1 MMASEGTCEAPLMNT
16 MLRAGGMKKFISTG
30 ALQSTDLESPTLSL
44 RSDPPNKS
52 DFHLSFDS
60 DSTSISSSTDFLDSI
75 HKIFALDTQSLNDV
89 SPCSDSPRR
98 LNFGK
103 KRMAP
108 QPPVRQRQSSEP
120 GDGED
125 HEIVRCLSKSR
136 SEERLD
142 SISLDKKLRSKSS
155 CPDPVPAQR
164 PNSVGP
170 RFSSKKIKLKAAFR
184 IATLQSPNSKRKSS
198 TKKKSKRNDESSD
211 TRTGRAK
218 KSMAMEQMDY
228 SVYMYGFGL
237 VPEELLGQD
246 TEFEVQRIPD
256 YEKYLNDL
264 LEDTDPQHPD
274 YEDLSRAA
282 NRAKSMVREH
292 EDELGTNNDQIKMD
306 RIQQR
311 FPNDDLQLR
320 DNTPPTSRSLSARR
334 KSAPGAVLFKTL
346 GKNRSSSNLWSSN
359 SMGKKEMDLV
369 NPLRHGGNSHR
380 QFILEGHVEFAQ
392 GMQTQDRYLFLFN
405 DLLLVAKQKSSTTF
419 KLKHRI
425 RVCEM
430 WLATCIYD
438 VSEATLPPDKSFV
451 LGWPVTNVVATFKS
465 IELKELWL
473 NKLNET
479 IEMERMKE
487 ANKSVKM
494 KVHSRDLDQTC
505 TLQIDHHTTAKDL
518 LVQCIGKFHITE
530 SEASECQLWVKT
542 GKEESP
548 YPLIGHELPHSIKF
562 SQLRDLAKTDDP
574 MVSLDGM
581 EPDGEGKTTEF
592 ILQNRLKGSKK
603 HSFDESNKGNKSKNK
618 KSPFNFFKR
627 GKDDKNNNTTPP
639 GKLFG
644 HPLQDVM
651 QDGQLPKPVM
661 ELMKL
666 VIINGPYTK
675 GVFRKSCNIKLA
687 KELHQRLDEGA
698 DCLSEETPTLVI
710 GHLLKEYLRSLP
722 HCLLYEEFYEEWISL
737 SEEENTSQKLEKV
750 RGLLNKL
757 PEGHREL
764 LKYML
769 CVLYHIDKNHKENM
783 MTSYNLSVCIAP
795 SILWAKQGDDPMRA
809 LAMAKSP
816 QQIVEYLIVNCIE
829 LFGEDVIYLFGD
841 LLEHKI
847 RQDSSTDSDSMH
859 SVLSMPD
866 SASGSIVRH
875 DDSSV
880 DSLERMYFD
889 DSSPN
894 LAKSHISPSSLSR
907 DSGLY
912 SSQENLDNAAKSRV
926 NTTLVKS
933 RSGCHLYFEDEPVS
947 YPSDISGPMTR
958 LSRERESRLQRQKS
972 VAESTPPT
980 SPQSKFSY
988 SSLDSSLTD
997 SMSSYLNRQYSKD
1010 TDNSD
1015 QWFTADESF
1024 RESFDSVRG
1033 CKDDSSINF
1042 QRSNSLNSSI
1052 PKSIQ
1057 NVQYLVSPPVSPRS
1071 KRKSTSMD
1079 LHLNL
1084 SQAKSFPLPRT
1095 CYSQD
1100 KLSDP
1105 TASRYGQSAMDLSH
1119 SSSPLKQLSRYSTP
1133 GLGTS
1138 PPPHIVLQQ
1147 HKSVQKPPTNTPM
1160 RASYDSAIISQFE
1173 KDTFKTESHVT
1184 KHVPTPK
1191 SDSDSDVTLTNS
1203 TDSPTVLRPEKP
1215 PSYDEAVRRKNRI
1228 EKGLPLEISEQE
1240 IQREK
1245 ERQKR
1250 AKNLYEE
1257 SIRKLAQESTYR
1269 RSSVEESTTSES
1281 ESESTEEDV
1290 YVSLKNPKKI
1300 YEESMKLFEEQS
1312 QTPPTHYENKNISN
1326 VSANIQRSSSD
1337 SAEYLNKVSVV
1348 SRHREPSPNF
1358 RGTQPHRD
1366 SSPSATRLSHS
1377 SSSVSNSSS
1386 ETVTESRQN
1395 SPNQRD
1401 RSESSPVIPRHHF
1414 PKTNPLTFK
1423 ANYGS
1428 LDSAQS
1434 SSAIHKEQT
1443 VNKSTTVRESSANKS
1458 LQKES
1463 VKPIPKPELSVH
1475 IPTSHSTQIREKRV
1489 VKSQD
1494 FVDSKVSS
1502 SPRTVSQESPRK
1514 NLTVLSKSRDST
1526 VIANHRDLY
1535 ARSSATQ
1542 SRLSASL
1549 ELGSRS
1555 SEQSQRKQDL
1565 PWSVKS
1571 LKQIYDKD
1579 GNKPSG
1585 DNVKDTGAR
1594 PPPPPY
1600 QPPPPFRR
1608 PDSSRSSLPSQI
1620 SVGSRVTGRSTPP
1633 TKGLPTHRRSG
1644 GPHSFSYR
1652 KEEDPDISYV

>member
-1 MMASEGTCEAPLMNT
+1 MYHRGSGAFRRRIESFSEYVHNVHLSSEDGGGLRDLLSQASMEYRISSYRIIMDSTRSILNSDSSCSSPPLDSGLEDVFEELADGLDYPKAVDARHELVHEL
-16 MLRAGGMKKFISTG
+16 LRSEREYGKRLRSILDIYAEPLRKFSSLTPEDHRVLFVGVEPILSISAMISTKLEDTLKTWDQNSSQIG
-30 ALQSTDLESPTLSL
+30 SLFSTKLWTVYEEYCNNYPKTRQLLDEKYTSDDSFVDFCNLRRGSSPYS
-44 RSDPPNKS
+44 
-52 DFHLSFDS
+52 
-60 DSTSISSSTDFLDSI
+60 
-75 HKIFALDTQSLNDV
+75 LDT
-89 SPCSDSPRR
+89 
-98 LNFGK
+98 
-103 KRMAP
+103 
-108 QPPVRQRQSSEP
+108 
-120 GDGED
+120 
-125 HEIVRCLSKSR
+125 
-136 SEERLD
+136 
-142 SISLDKKLRSKSS
+142 
-155 CPDPVPAQR
+155 
-164 PNSVGP
+164 
-170 RFSSKKIKLKAAFR
+170 
-184 IATLQSPNSKRKSS
+184 
-198 TKKKSKRNDESSD
+198 
-211 TRTGRAK
+211 
-218 KSMAMEQMDY
+218 
-228 SVYMYGFGL
+228 
-237 VPEELLGQD
+237 LLHLP
-246 TEFEVQRIPD
+246 VQRIPD
-256 YEKYLNDL
+256 YEKYLSDL

-274 YEDLSRAA
+274 YEDLSKAA
-282 NRAKSMVREH
+282 NRAKTMVREH

-334 KSAPGAVLFKTL
+334 KSAPGAVLFKSL
-346 GKNRSSSNLWSSN
+346 GKNRSSSNLWSNS

-369 NPLRHGGNSHR
+369 NPLRHGGNSQR

-465 IELKELWL
+465 VELKELWL

-479 IEMERMKE
+479 IELEKMKE
-487 ANKSVKM
+487 ANKKVKV

-505 TLQIDHHTTAKDL
+505 TLQIDNHTTAKDL
-518 LVQCIGKFHITE
+518 LTQCVSKFHITE

-581 EPDGEGKTTEF
+581 DPEGEGKTPEF

-603 HSFDESNKGNKSKNK
+603 HLSFDESNKGNKSKTK

-651 QDGQLPKPVM
+651 QDGQLPKAVM
-661 ELMKL
+661 ELMRL

-687 KELHQRLDEGA
+687 KELHQKLDEGQE
-698 DCLSEETPTLVI
+698 CLDEETPTLVI

-722 HCLLYEEFYEEWISL
+722 HCLLYEEFFEEWISL
-737 SEEENTSQKLEKV
+737 TEEENSPQKLEKV
-750 RGLLNKL
+750 RSLLNKL

-764 LKYML
+764 LKHLL

-816 QQIVEYLIVNCIE
+816 QQIVEYLIVNCVE

-859 SVLSMPD
+859 SVLSMAD
-866 SASGSIVRH
+866 SASGIMRH

-933 RSGCHLYFEDEPVS
+933 RSGCHLYFEDEHVT
-947 YPSDISGPMTR
+947 YPAEITGPMTR
-958 LSRERESRLQRQKS
+958 LSRERENRLQRQKS

-1024 RESFDSVRG
+1024 RESFESARSF
-1033 CKDDSSINF
+1033 KDDSSINF
-1042 QRSNSLNSSI
+1042 QRSNSLTMNM

-1071 KRKSTSMD
+1071 KRKSTSLD

-1084 SQAKSFPLPRT
+1084 SQTKSFPLPRSS
-1095 CYSQD
+1095 YSQD
-1100 KLSDP
+1100 KLSDS
-1105 TASRYGQSAMDLSH
+1105 TSTRYGQSAMDLSH
-1119 SSSPLKQLSRYSTP
+1119 SSSPLKQLSKYTTP

-1138 PPPHIVLQQ
+1138 PPPHVVLQQ
-1147 HKSVQKPPTNTPM
+1147 HKSVQKPTTNTPM

-1173 KDTFKTESHVT
+1173 KDTFKTEAHVT

-1191 SDSDSDVTLTNS
+1191 SDSDSDVTLTNNS
-1203 TDSPTVLRPEKP
+1203 DSPAVSRPEKP
-1215 PSYDEAVRRKNRI
+1215 PSYDEAVRRKNMI
-1228 EKGLPLEISEQE
+1228 EKGLPLEISEQD
-1240 IQREK
+1240 IQMEK

-1257 SIRKLAQESTYR
+1257 SIRKMNAQESTPR
-1269 RSSVEESTTSES
+1269 RLSLDESTTSES
-1281 ESESTEEDV
+1281 GSESTEEDV
-1290 YVSLKNPKKI
+1290 YVSLSQKNPKQL

-1312 QTPPTHYENKNISN
+1312 QRPTHYENKNISN
-1326 VSANIQRSSSD
+1326 VNATNIQRSSSD
-1337 SAEYLNKVSVV
+1337 SAEYVNKVSVV
-1348 SRHREPSPNF
+1348 PRHREASPNY
-1358 RGTQPHRD
+1358 RVHSTHRD
-1366 SSPSATRLSHS
+1366 SSPSTTRLSHS

-1386 ETVTESRQN
+1386 ETVTDSRQN

-1434 SSAIHKEQT
+1434 SSSLHTEQK
-1443 VNKSTTVRESSANKS
+1443 VNNPPVLRSSAKRS
-1458 LQKES
+1458 PQKELG
-1463 VKPIPKPELSVH
+1463 VKSIPKPELSVH
-1475 IPTSHSTQIREKRV
+1475 NPSSKGNTPIREKRM
-1489 VKSQD
+1489 VKSHD
-1494 FVDSKVSS
+1494 FVDSPRAS
-1502 SPRTVSQESPRK
+1502 SPRTESQESPRR

-1535 ARSSATQ
+1535 ARSSTAQ
-1542 SRLSASL
+1542 NRLSASMD
-1549 ELGSRS
+1549 
-1555 SEQSQRKQDL
+1555 SEKSQRKQDL

-1571 LKQIYDKD
+1571 LKQIYD
-1579 GNKPSG
+1579 GAKPGS
-1585 DNVKDTGAR
+1585 DNVKDTSAR

-1608 PDSSRSSLPSQI
+1608 PDTSRLSMSSQS
-1620 SVGSRVTGRSTPP
+1620 SVGSGSTGRSTPP
-1633 TKGLPTHRRSG
+1633 TKSLPSHRRLG
-1644 GPHSFSYR
+1644 GPQAFSYR
-1652 KEEDPDISYV
+1652 TEEDPDISYV

>member
-1 MMASEGTCEAPLMNT
+1 MGHVIQKQQVPVV
-16 MLRAGGMKKFISTG
+16 
-30 ALQSTDLESPTLSL
+30 QSDE
-44 RSDPPNKS
+44 
-52 DFHLSFDS
+52 
-60 DSTSISSSTDFLDSI
+60 
-75 HKIFALDTQSLNDV
+75 
-89 SPCSDSPRR
+89 
-98 LNFGK
+98 
-103 KRMAP
+103 P
-108 QPPVRQRQSSEP
+108 QAEP
-120 GDGED
+120 E
-125 HEIVRCLSKSR
+125 
-136 SEERLD
+136 
-142 SISLDKKLRSKSS
+142 
-155 CPDPVPAQR
+155 
-164 PNSVGP
+164 
-170 RFSSKKIKLKAAFR
+170 
-184 IATLQSPNSKRKSS
+184 
-198 TKKKSKRNDESSD
+198 
-211 TRTGRAK
+211 
-218 KSMAMEQMDY
+218 
-228 SVYMYGFGL
+228 
-237 VPEELLGQD
+237 
-246 TEFEVQRIPD
+246 EVQRIPD
-256 YEKYLNDL
+256 YEKYLSDL
-264 LEDTDPQHPD
+264 LEATDPQHPD
-274 YEDLSRAA
+274 YEDLSKAA
-282 NRAKSMVREH
+282 NRAKTMVKEH

-320 DNTPPTSRSLSARR
+320 ENTPPSSRSLSARR
-334 KSAPGAVLFKTL
+334 KSAPGAVLFKSL
-346 GKNRSSSNLWSSN
+346 GKTRSSSNLWSNS

-369 NPLRHGGNSHR
+369 NPLRHGGNSQR

-425 RVCEM
+425 RVCEI

-465 IELKELWL
+465 VELKELWL

-479 IEMERMKE
+479 IELERMKE
-487 ANKSVKM
+487 ANKTVKV

-505 TLQIDHHTTAKDL
+505 TLQIDNHTTAKDL
-518 LVQCIGKFHITE
+518 LSQCVGKFHITE

-562 SQLRDLAKTDDP
+562 SQLRDFAKTDDP

-581 EPDGEGKTTEF
+581 DPEGEGKSAEF

-603 HSFDESNKGNKSKNK
+603 QSFDESNKGNKSKSK

-651 QDGQLPKPVM
+651 QEGHLPKPVL

-666 VIINGPYTK
+666 VITNGPYTK
-675 GVFRKSCNIKLA
+675 GVFRKSCNVKLA
-687 KELHQRLDEGA
+687 KEIHQKLDEGL
-698 DCLSEETPTLVI
+698 DCVNGDTPTLVV

-722 HCLLYEEFYEEWISL
+722 HCLLYEDLYEEWISL
-737 SEEENTSQKLEKV
+737 SEEENNPQKLEKV
-750 RGLLNKL
+750 RSLLNKL
-757 PEGHREL
+757 PEGHLEL
-764 LKYML
+764 LKHLL
-769 CVLYHIDKNHKENM
+769 CVLYHIDKNNKENM

-816 QQIVEYLIVNCIE
+816 QQIVEYLIVNCVE

-859 SVLSMPD
+859 SVLSMGD
-866 SASGSIVRH
+866 SAIGSFVAFPGGSIIRH

-880 DSLERMYFD
+880 ESLERMYFD

-912 SSQENLDNAAKSRV
+912 SSQENLDNGAKSRV

-947 YPSDISGPMTR
+947 YPTEINGPITR
-958 LSRERESRLQRQKS
+958 INRDRDHRLQRQKS

-980 SPQSKFSY
+980 SPHSKLSY

-1015 QWFTADESF
+1015 QWFTAEESF
-1024 RESFDSVRG
+1024 RDSFDSTRE

-1042 QRSNSLNSSI
+1042 QRSNSLSATI

-1057 NVQYLVSPPVSPRS
+1057 NIQHLVSPPVSPRS
-1071 KRKSTSMD
+1071 KRKSSSMD

-1084 SQAKSFPLPRT
+1084 SQTKSYPLPRT
-1095 CYSQD
+1095 CFSQE

-1105 TASRYGQSAMDLSH
+1105 TSARYGQSAMDLS
-1119 SSSPLKQLSRYSTP
+1119 SSNPLKQLSKYSTP

-1147 HKSVQKPPTNTPM
+1147 HKSVQKPSPNTPM

-1173 KDTFKTESHVT
+1173 KKDTFKTEMHVT

-1191 SDSDSDVTLTNS
+1191 SENESDMTLTNNS
-1203 TDSPTVLRPEKP
+1203 ESPSVSRPEKP
-1215 PSYDEAVRRKNRI
+1215 PSYDEAVRRKKRI
-1228 EKGLPLEISEQE
+1228 DKGLPLEILTEQD
-1240 IQREK
+1240 IQEEK
-1245 ERQKR
+1245 EKQRR
-1250 AKNLYEE
+1250 AKSLYID
-1257 SIRKLAQESTYR
+1257 SINKFEQDTRDEST
-1269 RSSVEESTTSES
+1269 SSES

-1300 YEESMKLFEEQS
+1300 WEESLKLYEEESS
-1312 QTPPTHYENKNISN
+1312 QRRPPHYDNKNVSN
-1326 VSANIQRSSSD
+1326 VSATNIQRSSSD
-1337 SAEYLNKVSVV
+1337 SADYMNKVSMVAK
-1348 SRHREPSPNF
+1348 HREPSPNY
-1358 RGTQPHRD
+1358 RVPPHHREP
-1366 SSPSATRLSHS
+1366 SPSTTRLSHS

-1386 ETVTESRQN
+1386 ETVTDSRQS
-1395 SPNQRD
+1395 SPNQRE
-1401 RSESSPVIPRHHF
+1401 RSESSPVVPRHHF
-1414 PKTNPLTFK
+1414 PKTSPMKFK
-1423 ANYGS
+1423 ANYAP

-1434 SSAIHKEQT
+1434 SSSIHKEQT
-1443 VNKSTTVRESSANKS
+1443 VNNPALSRDSRTTKSPPTEVSKS
-1458 LQKES
+1458 
-1463 VKPIPKPELSVH
+1463 VPKLELSVH
-1475 IPTSHSTQIREKRV
+1475 NPSSYSTPQTRVKRV
-1489 VKSQD
+1489 VKSHD
-1494 FVDSKVSS
+1494 FVDSPVVS
-1502 SPRTVSQESPRK
+1502 SPRTISQESPRK
-1514 NLTVLSKSRDST
+1514 NLTVLSKSRNST
-1526 VIANHRDLY
+1526 VITNHRDLY
-1535 ARSSATQ
+1535 ARSSTV
-1542 SRLSASL
+1542 RNRVSASL
-1549 ELGSRS
+1549 ELCNRD
-1555 SEQSQRKQDL
+1555 SEKSPRKQDL

-1571 LKQIYDKD
+1571 LKQIYDKE
-1579 GNKPSG
+1579 GAPPSS
-1585 DNVKDTGAR
+1585 DNVKDTGVR

-1608 PDSSRSSLPSQI
+1608 PDFSRLSQSSQS
-1620 SVGSRVTGRSTPP
+1620 SVGSGNTGRSTPP
-1633 TKGLPTHRRSG
+1633 IKGLPTHRRSG
-1644 GPHSFSYR
+1644 GPQTFSYR
-1652 KEEDPDISYV
+1652 KDQDPDISYV